1 MWLDTGTK
9 TEGELASDT
18 INAERD
24 YLIQESATPRLSCFA
39 REAWCKF
46 ENKPKKCKAEY
57 KAHYAAIQMQNAEI
71 FFPSIKDN
79 NPLPVSGS
87 R

>member
-24 YLIQESATPRLSCFA
+24 YLIQESATPRLSCFE
-39 REAWCKF
+39 REAWHKL
-46 ENKPKKCKAEY
+46 ENKPKKGTAE
-57 KAHYAAIQMQNAEI
+57 
-71 FFPSIKDN
+71 
-79 NPLPVSGS
+79 
-87 R
+87 